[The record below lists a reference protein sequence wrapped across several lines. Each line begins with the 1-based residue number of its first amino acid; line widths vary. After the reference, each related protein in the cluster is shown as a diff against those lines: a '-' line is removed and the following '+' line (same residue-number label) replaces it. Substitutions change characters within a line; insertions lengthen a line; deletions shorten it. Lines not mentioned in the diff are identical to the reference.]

1 MSSSQSRRPLAVLI
15 LAVLLVI
22 PLVAMSS
29 AAGEGEPAS
38 GWRFTYSPGD
48 EDEPTLFIGPDRIPL
63 ATWEGGDGVLHLS
76 RLNLTADSKLGVTL
90 SNLPRAVAA
99 VAASVAS

>member
-48 EDEPTLFIGPDRIPL
+48 EDEPTLFSKTLLIPF
-63 ATWEGGDGVLHLS
+63 S
-76 RLNLTADSKLGVTL
+76 
-90 SNLPRAVAA
+90 
-99 VAASVAS
+99 